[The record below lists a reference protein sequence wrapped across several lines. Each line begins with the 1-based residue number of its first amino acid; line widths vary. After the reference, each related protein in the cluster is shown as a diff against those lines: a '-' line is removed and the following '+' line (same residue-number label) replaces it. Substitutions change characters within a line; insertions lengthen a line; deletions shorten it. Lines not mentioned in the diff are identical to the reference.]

1 MSSKHPVTLT
11 IAGFD
16 PSGGAGIVADI
27 KSMSANGCYALSL
40 ITAQTAQNSVQFRA
54 VSECEDGFLEEQFAL
69 LREDFEIGAV
79 KIGLLGGKEMI
90 ERVAS
95 LLDSIDAP
103 IVLDPVIAPT
113 LGSAVLEEEAIETM
127 RELLFP
133 RLHLLT
139 PNRLEAERLSGIK
152 IVDLQS
158 QKEASE
164 AIPVSAI
171 LIKGGHIEAQEI
183 TDLLRVEDDFY
194 PFTHP
199 KRSFKNSHGTGC
211 TLSSAIAC
219 RLAKGAPLI
228 EAVEEG
234 IDYTQQALLH
244 AYDTGKGSGS
254 LHHCYGLE
262 MKR

>member
-1 MSSKHPVTLT
+1 MNDKHPVSLT

-27 KSMSANGCYALSL
+27 KSMSANGCYPLSL
-40 ITAQTAQNSVQFRA
+40 ITTQTAQNTQQFHA
-54 VSECEDGFLEEQFAL
+54 VLACDSGFLEEQFAL

-90 ERVAS
+90 ERVAL

-103 IVLDPVIAPT
+103 IVLDPIIAPT
-113 LGSAVLEEEAIETM
+113 LGSAILEEEAIEAM
-127 RELLFP
+127 REFLFP

-139 PNRLEAERLSGIK
+139 PNRIEAERLSGVK
-152 IVDLQS
+152 IVDLET
-158 QKEASE
+158 QKEASKV
-164 AIPVSAI
+164 IPVSAI
-171 LIKGGHIEAQEI
+171 LIKGGHLESQEI

-194 PFTHP
+194 PFIHP
-199 KRSFKNSHGTGC
+199 KKSFKNTHGTGC

-219 RLAKGAPLI
+219 RLAKGVPLVK
-228 EAVEEG
+228 AVEQG
-234 IDYTQQALLH
+234 INYTQQALSH

-262 MKR
+262 VSK